1 MANATNK
8 SYLVIGADGAELKTV
23 RTLAAAKKLADAEG
37 GFVLVDGECVYRA
50 AVTSTDGVE
59 KDTIEKSEVEKEE
72 EVAEKGEVEKAGEV
86 EPVDKAEEVSGE
98 VAEKTTEVKNDDKLA
113 EKTRYRIKAL
123 MNIRRAPNL
132 KGEKAG
138 IARQGTIVTVKE
150 VVGDWLHLKD
160 GTFILFG
167 GGEFA
172 ERIPNA

>member
-23 RTLAAAKKLADAEG
+23 KTLAAAKKLADAEG
-37 GFVLVDGECVYRA
+37 GSVLVDGECVYHVS
-50 AVTSTDGVE
+50 VTTY
-59 KDTIEKSEVEKEE
+59 EVEPD
-72 EVAEKGEVEKAGEV
+72 EKAGEV

-98 VAEKTTEVKNDDKLA
+98 VAEKTTEVKNDDKLG
-113 EKTRYRIKAL
+113 EKTQYRIKAL

>member
-23 RTLAAAKKLADAEG
+23 KTLAAAKKLVDAEG
-37 GFVLVDGECVYRA
+37 GSVLVDGECVYRA
-50 AVTSTDGVE
+50 AVTSTDG
-59 KDTIEKSEVEKEE
+59 VEKEE

-98 VAEKTTEVKNDDKLA
+98 VAEKTTEVKNDDKLG
-113 EKTRYRIKAL
+113 EKTQYRIKAL